1 MVKSKKSILL
11 AGGRGS
17 RLLPL
22 TTVATKQLLPVYDKP
37 LIYYPLSTLLLS
49 GSTEILVISDPA
61 SLGSF
66 EKLLGSG
73 DGLGVSIQFQVQEKP
88 RGIAEAL
95 ILGEEFIGEDD
106 VTLMLGDNILYGAGL
121 GTDLAKKRDVP
132 GAKIFANWTK
142 NPENF
147 GVVEFDPAGNVVS
160 IEEKPEEPQSN
171 YAIPGLY
178 FHDNKAV
185 EIAKGLHPSVRGE
198 LEISDVNR
206 KYLEMGELEVSVLP
220 RGTAWMDTGTIE
232 SLADATEFVRAVERR
247 QGLKV
252 GCPEEVAWRLGL
264 IDDNQLEKLAKPL
277 MKSGYGEYLM
287 SLLESK

>member
-1 MVKSKKSILL
+1 MKSKKSILL

-178 FHDNKAV
+178 FYDNKAV

>member
-1 MVKSKKSILL
+1 MKSILL